1 MNGLRVSGSWERV
14 SVRKP
19 CAVCESDSWC
29 CRDLS
34 RGLVLCMRVKSDKPS
49 RGKAGGWLHG
59 VGAQTLAPIPRQ
71 KKEPEERP
79 FIDWDA
85 EAKGMSE
92 CKRARVGRDKLAT
105 LLGVTAESLEL
116 LGVGVGE
123 DRDGRYWSF
132 PERTGQL
139 KVTGIVRRYEDGTKK
154 MIRWGRHGVYLIP
167 YWWRLAGPVLLPE
180 GGSDT
185 AALVSLGLSAIGR
198 PSNIGGVEYLI
209 GLLRDHVRPIVVLG
223 ERDEKPDRRGK
234 PKTEHGC
241 PKDCQGCMF
250 CWPGLAGAKATA
262 DRLSKSLKRNV
273 LYRLPPTGFKDA
285 REWLKKEGEFSTES
299 GLKFVAKLTMK

>member
-1 MNGLRVSGSWERV
+1 MVIH
-14 SVRKP
+14 
-19 CAVCESDSWC
+19 
-29 CRDLS
+29 
-34 RGLVLCMRVKSDKPS
+34 CMRLKSDKPVKS
-49 RGKAGGWLHG
+49 GGWIHKNG
-59 VGAQTLAPIPRQ
+59 VQAGAFVSRQ
-71 KKEPEERP
+71 KKEPEQRP

-85 EAKGMSE
+85 EARGMAE
-92 CKRARVGRDKLAT
+92 CKRARVGREKLAE
-105 LLGVTAESLEL
+105 LLGVSPQALED

-167 YWWRLAGPVLLPE
+167 YWWRLAGPILLPE

-185 AALVSLGLSAIGR
+185 AALVSLGLCCIGR

-209 GLLRDHVRPIVVLG
+209 GLLRDLQRPIVVLG

-234 PKTEHGC
+234 PKTQNGC
-241 PKDCQGCMF
+241 PKDCPGCML
-250 CWPGLAGAKATA
+250 CYPGLAGAKATA
-262 DRLSKSLKRNV
+262 ERLSKALKRNV
-273 LYRLPPTGFKDA
+273 LWRLPPAGFKDA
-285 REWLKKEGEFSTES
+285 REWLKREGEFSTQS
-299 GLKFVAKLTMK
+299 GWRFVARLTDK